1 MTERE
6 DEAALLAA
14 LAWQV
19 AVGADEAIGAAPVER
34 YRSAE
39 RAGDAPTSAAA
50 TRDAPARAASATPAE
65 HGSIGAAPPAAWR
78 DARAR
83 PAHAAPGGRPARLE
97 ASAEAGRAARQ
108 LATAARTIAELRD
121 ALDAFDGCPLR
132 ETATNVV
139 FGDGNPRA
147 KLMLVGEAPGA
158 DEDRLGKPFVG
169 VSGQLLDRMMAWIGL
184 DRARFYITNILYW
197 RPPGNRQ
204 PTAAE
209 VAACLPFIERHIELI
224 DPELLVLVGGSSA
237 KTLLGRNEG
246 IMRLRGQ
253 WFQYQSPRMARPIP
267 ATAIFHPAYLLRSP
281 AQKREA
287 WRDLL
292 ALKQRLQSLQ

>member
-1 MTERE
+1 MTER
-6 DEAALLAA
+6 DEKAARLAA

-19 AVGADEAIGAAPVER
+19 EAGADEAIGEAPVER
-34 YRSAE
+34 YRGAE
-39 RAGDAPTSAAA
+39 PV
-50 TRDAPARAASATPAE
+50 RAAP
-65 HGSIGAAPPAAWR
+65 APPAASGR
-78 DARAR
+78 AAPSLAPPASAAPDASRGARAS
-83 PAHAAPGGRPARLE
+83 AASAAPGARPARLE
-97 ASAEAGRAARQ
+97 ASAEVGRAARE
-108 LATAARTIAELRD
+108 LASAARTVAELRD
-121 ALDAFDGCPLR
+121 ALAAFEGCPLK
-132 ETATNVV
+132 ETATNLV

-147 KLMLVGEAPGA
+147 KLMLIGEAPGA

-169 VSGQLLDRMMAWIGL
+169 VSGQLLDRMMAWIGQ
-184 DRARFYITNILYW
+184 DRTRFYITNVLYW

-209 VAACLPFIERHIELI
+209 VAACLPFVERHIELV

-237 KTLLGRNEG
+237 KTLLGRTEG